1 MVGWATN
8 LKQIWDCPFF
18 PMLFSDFQNYIACN
32 ISSCIWIGKQVSL
45 ILLLTWTLFYV
56 RLENYVTEYH
66 DDVYL

>member
-1 MVGWATN
+1 MVRWATWS
-8 LKQIWDCPFF
+8 KSGTAFF
-18 PMLFSDFQNYIACN
+18 SMLFCLDFQNYIACN
-32 ISSCIWIGKQVSL
+32 ISSCIWIGKQGSL